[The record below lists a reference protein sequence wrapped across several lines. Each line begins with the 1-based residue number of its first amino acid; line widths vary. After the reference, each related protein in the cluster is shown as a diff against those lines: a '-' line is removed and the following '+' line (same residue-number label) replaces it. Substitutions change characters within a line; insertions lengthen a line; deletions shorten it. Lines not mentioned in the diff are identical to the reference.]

1 MVSANKNITSELPV
15 ALYYQLKNELL
26 KKITSK
32 QWLPGEKIP
41 SEKELCQ
48 IYGVSRITVRK
59 ALDELAE
66 SGHLVRRQGKG
77 TFVTNVSV
85 EQRLSK
91 FYSFSE
97 ELKKHG
103 MQEKVKVIRLEQI
116 PATQEIADRLEIELP
131 AQVIKLTRL
140 RFVDQKPYALETSY
154 IPVSVCPH
162 LTEKSITENGLYAS
176 MRMEGVF
183 PERGIESFRATVIRK
198 NEAELMELKAGVP
211 AMQLQRITYFGTQVI
226 EYCNSIVRG
235 DFFTYT
241 VELK

>member
-131 AQVIKLTRL
+131 AQVRAA
-140 RFVDQKPYALETSY
+140 ALER
-154 IPVSVCPH
+154 
-162 LTEKSITENGLYAS
+162 LAE
-176 MRMEGVF
+176 ME
-183 PERGIESFRATVIRK
+183 
-198 NEAELMELKAGVP
+198 
-211 AMQLQRITYFGTQVI
+211 
-226 EYCNSIVRG
+226 
-235 DFFTYT
+235 
-241 VELK
+241 